1 MVQALVAGFLLGFSL
16 ILAIGSQNA
25 FVLRQG
31 LKRQHV
37 AVVVAICAGSDVLLI
52 FAGVC
57 GMGQLVVSVPGLLA
71 AFRWIGV
78 AFLLV
83 YGALRFRSA
92 WAGGERLVV
101 EGAAEQNLGAV
112 VTACLLF
119 TWANPHVYLDTVML
133 VGALA
138 SQYAP
143 HHWAFGF
150 GAAFASL
157 VFFSALGFGA
167 RLLTP
172 LFARPRAWVVLEVV
186 MGVTMWAIAARLAFG
201 D

>member
-1 MVQALVAGFLLGFSL
+1 MLQATVAGFLLGLSL
-16 ILAIGSQNA
+16 ILAIGAQNA

-31 LKRQHV
+31 LKQSHV
-37 AVVVAICAGSDVLLI
+37 AVVVAICAGSDALLI
-52 FAGVC
+52 LAGVG
-57 GMGQLVVSVPGLLA
+57 GMGHLVASVPGLLTA
-71 AFRWIGV
+71 LRWIGV

-92 WAGGERLVV
+92 LMGGERLVV
-101 EGAAEQNLGAV
+101 EGAAEQDLGRV
-112 VTACLLF
+112 VAACLLF

-133 VGALA
+133 LGGIA

-143 HHWAFGF
+143 HQWSFGF

-167 RLLTP
+167 RLLSP

-186 MGVTMWAIAARLAFG
+186 MGLTMWAIAARLAFG
-201 D
+201 P

>member
-1 MVQALVAGFLLGFSL
+1 MLHATLAGFLLGLSL
-16 ILAIGSQNA
+16 ILAIGAQNA

-37 AVVVAICAGSDVLLI
+37 AVVVAICAGSDAILI
-52 FAGVC
+52 LAGVG
-57 GMGQLVVSVPGLLA
+57 GMGRLVASHPALVT

-92 WAGGERLVV
+92 WLGGERLVA
-101 EGAAEQNLGAV
+101 EGAAEHNLRAV
-112 VTACLLF
+112 VLASLLF

-133 VGALA
+133 LGALA

-150 GAAFASL
+150 GAVFASL

-167 RLLTP
+167 RLFTP
-172 LFARPRAWVVLEVV
+172 VFASPRAWVVLEVI
-186 MGVTMWAIAARLAFG
+186 MGVMMWAIAAWLAFG
-201 D
+201 G

>member
-1 MVQALVAGFLLGFSL
+1 MFQAALAGFVLGFSL
-16 ILAIGSQNA
+16 ILAIGAQNA

-37 AVVVAICAGSDVLLI
+37 AVVVVICAGSDAVLIL
-52 FAGVC
+52 AGVG
-57 GMGQLVVSVPGLLA
+57 GMGRLVASVPMLLV
-71 AFRWIGV
+71 AFRWIGA
-78 AFLLV
+78 AFLQI

-92 WAGGERLVV
+92 LAGGERLVV

-112 VTACLLF
+112 VAACLLF

-143 HHWAFGF
+143 QHWAFGF

-172 LFARPRAWVVLEVV
+172 LFAKPRAWVVLEVII
-186 MGVTMWAIAARLAFG
+186 GATMWAIAARLTFG
-201 D
+201 G